1 MPGSFERMIK
11 LVNEVFDTKHDPDQI
26 SMTEAERTHL
36 QQIHP
41 VTMSEYADDDG
52 PIVWIL
58 MMPTLNE
65 LMVRFLNKE
74 ISERQLLAETPVG
87 VKYDTIYL
95 CSASVLPEYRRKGLA
110 KKITMDAIKKIMDDN
125 PIRALFLW
133 PFSKEGEELSRSV
146 AEELNLP
153 LYLRPGH

>member
-1 MPGSFERMIK
+1 MIK